1 MRELLSDR
9 CAGSSANGRRVS
21 SSEQM
26 RVNSVFSPEQQ
37 QYQDHAAVEL
47 TDQRH

>member
-21 SSEQM
+21 SSM
-26 RVNSVFSPEQQ
+26 RVNSTVFSSEQG
-37 QYQDHAAVEL
+37 YQEHTAVESN
-47 TDQRH
+47 DERH